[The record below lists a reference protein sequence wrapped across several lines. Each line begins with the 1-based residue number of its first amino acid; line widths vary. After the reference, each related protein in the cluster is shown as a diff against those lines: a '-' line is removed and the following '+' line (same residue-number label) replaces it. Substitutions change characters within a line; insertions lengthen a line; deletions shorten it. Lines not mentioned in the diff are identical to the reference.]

1 MCLNTELLA
10 NAALHP
16 ALLLPAALHG
26 LHSTRQLCFYRQ
38 TRAGEGPGPLQRRP
52 SPLPMSPRLPV
63 PYSGFAGFVSCHS
76 ALCGRSWRGQ
86 MPGQPKAE
94 HLIRVVFPPPSSP
107 PLSPKAGGWRLGNE
121 KGKRQG
127 AHIRTSSPVCVVH
140 IRGQACRWMYGQ
152 CPADSRAEWLGS

>member
-1 MCLNTELLA
+1 MTLSAHPPGMLLGFFLGSGTLSRVQGDGGRVSSPPRPPIWTMCLNSELLA

-52 SPLPMSPRLPV
+52 SPLPVSPRLPV
-63 PYSGFAGFVSCHS
+63 PYSGFAGSVSCHS

-107 PLSPKAGGWRLGNE
+107 TLLS
-121 KGKRQG
+121 QG
-127 AHIRTSSPVCVVH
+127 
-140 IRGQACRWMYGQ
+140 RGLETG
-152 CPADSRAEWLGS
+152 E